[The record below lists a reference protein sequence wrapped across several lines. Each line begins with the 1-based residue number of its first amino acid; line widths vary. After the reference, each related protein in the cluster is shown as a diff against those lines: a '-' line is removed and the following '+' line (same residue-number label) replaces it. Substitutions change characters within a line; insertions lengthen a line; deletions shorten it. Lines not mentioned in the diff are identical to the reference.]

1 MDRIKENAVVRICGE
16 DEEYYWLSEEAE
28 RRLCRILTA
37 FLILALMPAFAL
49 AFMM

>member
-16 DEEYYWLSEEAE
+16 DEEYYWLTEEAE
-28 RRLCRILTA
+28 IRLCRILTT
-37 FLILALMPAFAL
+37 LLVLALAPAFAL